1 MKFFNS
7 IRRKILGSG
16 FGKYVLYAIGEI
28 ILVVIGILLAIG
40 INDHYSEKDKADQT
54 KAQIEQVFKQLK
66 VDYQYTKDYIDY
78 LSKLKKTI
86 DYYRLPYQE
95 RKGLNKPLKDVS
107 KLGLFMDR
115 DENMFKVGNRLIAQ
129 INNNDFSSVE
139 YSQLIYN
146 IQADYISALKNIEKS
161 GDKILAQN
169 SEFNDQLSKKYD
181 WFNEWKAT
189 INCKN
194 ECTDF
199 IRNNPEF
206 DKALVDFQYEKTF
219 VYRVKIEQFQKKL
232 DDHIRAL
239 YRKLYDRADP

>member
-1 MKFFNS
+1 MKFFNN

-16 FGKYVLYAIGEI
+16 FGKYLLYAFGEI
-28 ILVVIGILLAIG
+28 ILVVIGILLAIA
-40 INDHYSEKDKADQT
+40 INDYYAEKNKVDET
-54 KAQIEQVFKQLK
+54 KAQIEQVLNQLK

-86 DYYRLPYQE
+86 DYYRLPTKE
-95 RKGLNKPLKDVS
+95 RKGKNKPLKGVN
-107 KLGLFMDR
+107 KLSLFLDR
-115 DENMFKVGNRLIAQ
+115 DQDLFKLGNRLISQ

-139 YSQLIYN
+139 YAQLIYN

-161 GDKILAQN
+161 GDKIIAQN
-169 SEFNDQLSKKYD
+169 SEFNDHLSRKYD

-199 IRNNPEF
+199 IRNNPKF
-206 DKALVDFQYEKTF
+206 DKALVDFQYQKTF
-219 VYRVKIEQFQKKL
+219 IYRMKIEQFQKQL

-239 YRKLYDRADP
+239 YRKLYNTQDP